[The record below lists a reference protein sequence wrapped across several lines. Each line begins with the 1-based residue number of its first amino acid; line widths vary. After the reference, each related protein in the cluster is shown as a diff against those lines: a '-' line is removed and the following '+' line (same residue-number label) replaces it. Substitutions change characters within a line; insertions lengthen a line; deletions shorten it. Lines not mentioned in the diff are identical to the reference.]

1 MSRIRI
7 VRNSA
12 GNCINFVGTTNPTY
26 WNACLTASVDETET
40 DTINV
45 VNDIITAQT
54 GITEY
59 EFYQIP

>member
-26 WNACLTASVDETET
+26 WNACLRGEVNADDATRV
-40 DTINV
+40 NV
-45 VNDIITAQT
+45 VNTVQS
-54 GITEY
+54 
-59 EFYQIP
+59 